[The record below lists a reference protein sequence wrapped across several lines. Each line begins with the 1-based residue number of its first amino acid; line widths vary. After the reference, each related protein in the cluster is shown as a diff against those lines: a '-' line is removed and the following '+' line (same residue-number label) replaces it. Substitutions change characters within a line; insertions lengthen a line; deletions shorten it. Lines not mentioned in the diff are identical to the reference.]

1 MLALDAGGFLNHT
14 TLLGDIES
22 VAIGVFELVLRKRYA
37 FVRRDDLDIGFDL
50 AQPLLRVND
59 IIDFKTKMMQA
70 LLCFAFFG
78 LEQSDVDVAVG
89 KKNRA
94 ALASTHF
101 LEAKTLSI
109 EIGFFFGVVTVK

>member
-50 AQPLLRVND
+50 AQPLLPVND

-70 LLCFAFFG
+70 LLCFAFFS
-78 LEQSDVDVAVG
+78 LEHRDVDVAFG
-89 KKNRA
+89 RKNQA
-94 ALASTHF
+94 ALAATHF
-101 LEAKTLSI
+101 LDSKTFSLV
-109 EIGFFFGVVTVK
+109 IGYIF